1 MNQCTPNRLTMPS
14 IPCLSMSIMS
24 AEGGARTGAGGGA
37 TQLSTNKVSPLISG
51 VVNKWTMCFL
61 QTKLKV
67 MGRKGGHRGKGKTS
81 GECREWE
88 VGRNEA
94 DDQEDT

>member
-1 MNQCTPNRLTMPS
+1 
-14 IPCLSMSIMS
+14 MSIMS
-24 AEGGARTGAGGGA
+24 AERGVWRGARDGA
-37 TQLSTNKVSPLISG
+37 QLSTNKVSPLISG

-67 MGRKGGHRGKGKTS
+67 MGRKGGHTAEGKIR
-81 GECREWE
+81 GECR
-88 VGRNEA
+88 VEA